1 MTAINCGELEHDALS
16 SMIGSIFGGDEVAKA
31 GHEKYKN
38 EDLTDVEVEEGKELF
53 RKFDENGDLHL
64 DMDELNNVLK
74 SHNMLR
80 DAEGNDLPEKEAQE
94 KIDKLLAEVDEDG
107 NGVIEL
113 PGAASDHSMLHAS

>member
-1 MTAINCGELEHDALS
+1 MTAINSGELEHDALS

-53 RKFDENGDLHL
+53 RKFDEDGDLHL

-94 KIDKLLAEVDEDG
+94 KIRLSKIFRDGVCGGPGVCILRGRRLA
-107 NGVIEL
+107 
-113 PGAASDHSMLHAS
+113 S